1 MTLTY
6 KYRLKGKRSAR
17 ILRRHAWAVNQTWNF
32 CAQAQR
38 AAQRHRRNGG
48 RGRWPTYFDLSALA
62 AGSSEALGIDA
73 TSILAVCRRFAQSR
87 DAHRAAP
94 RFRASG
100 GPRRS
105 LGWVP
110 FRGRRPRAIAGNSTV
125 YRGVSFRWFKGGRAI
140 PGVVTSGAFI
150 EDASGRW
157 WVAFNV
163 EVDNDRPTGAGQIG
177 IDLGLKHLAVM
188 SDGEKVESL
197 RTYRAWEGK
206 LATAQRAGNRARA
219 RAIHR
224 HVRNIRQDHLHKT
237 SARLAAA
244 NRLIAVGNVR
254 GAGKSVLDAGWST
267 FRNQLEYKARRHRAV
282 YVEVNE
288 AFTTQTC
295 SRCGDCSSPGRPRGI
310 AGLGIRE
317 WECSSCGAIH
327 DRDVNAATNILAIA
341 LSDERRADGSR
352 AAHGR
357 QPDSR
362 DYPLGS
368 ERRP

>member
-1 MTLTY
+1 MTLTC
-6 KYRLKGKRSAR
+6 KYRLKGKRAAR
-17 ILRRHAWAVNQTWNF
+17 RLRRMSWAVNQAWNF
-32 CAQAQR
+32 CVATQRSAQR
-38 AAQRHRRNGG
+38 RWNEGARA
-48 RGRWPTYFDLSALA
+48 RWPGWADLDALTRGVSAD
-62 AGSSEALGIDA
+62 LGI
-73 TSILAVCRRFAQSR
+73 LANTITQVCRRFARSR
-87 DAHRAAP
+87 DQHHVCP

-100 GPRRS
+100 GPRRA

-110 FRGRRPRAIAGNSTV
+110 FKAKDRRLGGNAIT
-125 YRGVSFRWFKGGRAI
+125 YRGNTFRWFGATRRPLPPI
-140 PGVVTSGAFI
+140 VRDGAFV

-157 WVAFNV
+157 WVCLTVDV
-163 EVDNDRPTGAGQIG
+163 EDERATGTGQVG

-188 SDGEKVESL
+188 SDCEKVESL
-197 RTYRAWEGK
+197 RTYRAWEAK

-267 FRNQLEYKARRHRAV
+267 FREQLRYKASRHGAT
-282 YVEVNE
+282 YIEVNE

-295 SRCGDCSSPGRPRGI
+295 STCGSLPPSRPRGI

-317 WECSSCGAIH
+317 WRCSDCGATH
-327 DRDVNAATNILAIA
+327 DRDVNAARNILGLA
-341 LSDERRADGSR
+341 LSAERRVDESGV
-352 AAHGR
+352 AHGR
-357 QPDSR
+357 
-362 DYPLGS
+362 
-368 ERRP
+368 